1 MDRIT
6 RRNTRSSSSVSHQD
20 LNNNLH
26 QSVEKSSNNLINA
39 HDPAGQRGK
48 NLSQGYY
55 LFFVAMIV
63 VIVTFEVANEV
74 SAITFLPA
82 VLTKTHGLNLDP
94 EHAGYVYSILQ
105 FVITAVRFV
114 NIFLSF
120 KVNTV
125 ANLYFNFFAMFVGT
139 VILMIFL
146 QSSLLMVEIGIGL
159 LGLGY
164 SSTYPL
170 MITFVEQRISLTNR
184 VSSIMGEFSSLS
196 CPSFFVFGSFL
207 FLFFGHFAQ
216 REVPEDR
223 RLTCLL
229 LTSPPE

>member
-1 MDRIT
+1 MDRQE
-6 RRNTRSSSSVSHQD
+6 RLRKNTNNSLSVSKED
-20 LNNNLH
+20 LNNNLN
-26 QSVEKSSNNLINA
+26 QGVGKSSNNLIHA
-39 HDPAGQRGK
+39 HDVSQRGK
-48 NLSQGYY
+48 NLSKGYY
-55 LFFVAMIV
+55 IFFVVMII

-82 VLTKTHGLNLDP
+82 VLGRTTELKLDA
-94 EHAGYVYSILQ
+94 EHAGYVFSILQ
-105 FVITAVRFV
+105 FAIAGARFA

-125 ANLYFNFFAMFVGT
+125 VNLYFNFIAMTVGT

-170 MITFVEQRISLTNR
+170 LITFVEQRISLTNR
-184 VSSIMGEFSSLS
+184 VSSIMGKCVRLQLLNQ
-196 CPSFFVFGSFL
+196 FFPVNLKS
-207 FLFFGHFAQ
+207 
-216 REVPEDR
+216 ETKTVD
-223 RLTCLL
+223 
-229 LTSPPE
+229 